1 MEEQLRAILLASS
14 GVTALVGTRV
24 NFGEHPQGQP
34 LPAIVM
40 STVSEV
46 SDHTI
51 DGPDG
56 VPDARVQVDCYALAY
71 GQAKLISRAVRAV
84 LDGHSAGAIQG
95 VFLAGARDMR
105 EGGTNKAER
114 PFRVSMDFTVRY
126 SMEAQP

>member
-56 VPDARVQVDCYALAY
+56 VPDARVQVDCYAVTY
-71 GQAKLISRAVRAV
+71 GAAKQLSRVVRTV
-84 LDGHSAGAIQG
+84 LDGHSANAIQG

-105 EGGTNKAER
+105 EGGTNEAQR